1 MKRAAYAAVAIL
13 LASIVGLAGCGSDG
27 ATEDPADSTTLGV
40 EAAPAQASSGDAI
53 VGQRLF
59 TKNCSA
65 CHGQAGEGIK
75 GLGKAL
81 TTSEFVAGKND
92 QALVDFIKVGRDPKD
107 PLNTTGIR
115 MYPKGGN
122 PDLTD
127 EDLFDIVAHIRN
139 INEVGSR

>member
-1 MKRAAYAAVAIL
+1 LKQATH
-13 LASIVGLAGCGSDG
+13 SIIAFLVVSVIGLSACNGESSSD
-27 ATEDPADSTTLGV
+27 
-40 EAAPAQASSGDAI
+40 EAAQSGEIRAAQASTGDAI

-65 CHGQAGEGIK
+65 CHGPAGEGVQ

-81 TTSEFVAGKND
+81 TTSEFVAGKTD
-92 QALVDFIKVGRDPKD
+92 EELVAFIKVGRDPKD

-127 EDLFDIVAHIRN
+127 ADLFDIVAHIRN
-139 INEVGSR
+139 INSP